1 MSDPAFEIDIDQ
13 AEQPIVLALD
23 VGSTASRGAL
33 YDAAGRPAGKRAKR
47 PHAFTTAAD
56 GTSTIDPDEVV
67 AELTAIIEELL
78 EQVGDTTVGG
88 VAIDTFASSLVG
100 VAEDGSPLT
109 PCITYADARCAD
121 EVAVL
126 REELDEADVQQRT
139 GTRIH
144 TSYLAP
150 RLRWFAQEQP
160 DLAAQVSRWMSLG
173 EYVLHRLIGTAD
185 PGTSTAAWT
194 GLLDRRTGEWD
205 ERLLEVA
212 GVTAEQLGRPR
223 DPSDTLTPVVD
234 VGGRWPALA
243 EARWFA
249 PITDGFASNLG
260 NGATGPDTVVAS
272 LATSGAMRVL
282 IEGAPDAL
290 PTGLWNYRVDDR
302 RSLVGG
308 ALNDVGRA
316 VTWAEE
322 TLRLPEERDGLDVIL
337 RAEPDAGT
345 PLVLPFLTGERST
358 GWAGGARAAMTGL
371 TVSHQAAEIFR
382 ALMEGV
388 VLSYARLAVQLEE
401 AAGAP
406 ERILASGRV
415 GQDLPGLFALRAHAV
430 GKPVTPVTIKRVT
443 LHGTAL
449 HALEVLAPDVERAAP
464 TTGDTEG
471 PEADATRHFAD
482 RLARFEELYA
492 AIVAPTPRH

>member
-1 MSDPAFEIDIDQ
+1 MSEPAFEIDIDQ
-13 AEQPIVLALD
+13 AQQPIVLALD

-56 GTSTIDPDEVV
+56 GTSTIDPDQVV
-67 AELTAIIEELL
+67 AELTEIVEELL
-78 EQVGDTTVGG
+78 DQLDGAPVGG

-100 VAEDGSPLT
+100 VAADGSPLT
-109 PCITYADARCAD
+109 PCITYADARCAG

-126 REELDEADVQQRT
+126 RDELDEADVQQRT

-150 RLRWFAQEQP
+150 RLRWLTQVQP
-160 DLAAQVSRWMSLG
+160 DSAARVTRWMSLG

-205 ERLLEVA
+205 EQLLDVA
-212 GVTAEQLGRPR
+212 GVSVEQLGTPR
-223 DPSDTLTPVVD
+223 DPGDTLTPVVD
-234 VGGRWPALA
+234 IAGRWPALA
-243 EARWFA
+243 DARWFA

-282 IEGAPDAL
+282 IDGAPATL

-322 TLRLPEERDGLDVIL
+322 TLRLPEGRDALDAVL
-337 RAEPDAGT
+337 RGAHDAGT

-358 GWAGGARAAMTGL
+358 GWAGGARAALTGL
-371 TVSHQAAEIFR
+371 TVSHQAPEIFR

-388 VLSYARLAVQLEE
+388 ALSYARLAAQLEE

-415 GQDLPGLFALRAHAV
+415 GQDLPGLFALLAHAV
-430 GKPVTPVTIKRVT
+430 DKPVTPVTIKRVT
-443 LHGTAL
+443 LRGTAL
-449 HALEVLAPDVERAAP
+449 HALEVLAPDVERVAP
-464 TTGDTEG
+464 TTGPTEQ
-471 PEADATRHFAD
+471 PDPDATRHYAD
-482 RLARFEELYA
+482 RLARFEKLYA
-492 AIVAPTPRH
+492 AIVAPTPRR